1 MAGKRESQ
9 LLKSLQRIQTKLP
22 TAASLAA
29 ALAAA
34 EADKRSAEPKQATV
48 VAKPADAQQATASLP
63 PAEPKQATAQQAGDA
78 SIPAQLPPDPSG
90 AAQPSMSTAQP
101 NMNAETLSDANLNG
115 QTDEQPAPMDL
126 DVQSL
131 QPQPIA
137 DTAQQPSHDPAGS
150 DRSEQDV
157 QMQQTAVAAPSSRDS
172 CREDIRAFH
181 SSLAPEAF
189 EAVKGSSD
197 RQSQWLMLLSS
208 AARPQVLT
216 LYAYY
221 T

>member
-34 EADKRSAEPKQATV
+34 EAAKRSAEPKQATV
-48 VAKPADAQQATASLP
+48 AAKPADAQQATASIP
-63 PAEPKQATAQQAGDA
+63 PAEPKRATAQQAGDA
-78 SIPAQLPPDPSG
+78 IPAELPPGPSG

-101 NMNAETLSDANLNG
+101 NMNAEMLSGANLNG
-115 QTDEQPAPMDL
+115 QTDEQPTPMDL

-137 DTAQQPSHDPAGS
+137 DTAQHPSHDAAGS

-189 EAVKGSSD
+189 EAVKGTSD